1 MKTNTDTLYHQDFYS
16 WIYHNIELL
25 RQSKFAEI
33 DVETLIEEL
42 ESMARGDRHELE
54 SRLIVLIAHLLK
66 LEYQFKQLTDRWQTW
81 QGGSWRGSIREQR
94 LRIAKQL
101 KNSPSLKRYL
111 PEAITE
117 AYPDAVEI
125 AITETGLPKSI
136 FPESCPYSMEQLL
149 DEKFYPDVH

>member
-66 LEYQFKQLTDRWQTW
+66 LEYQFKQLTDLWQTW

-111 PEAITE
+111 PETITA

-136 FPESCPYSMEQLL
+136 FPESCPYSIEQLL
-149 DEKFYPDVH
+149 DDKFYPDVH